1 MTAADEALAKH
12 FGTYDASEPFF
23 LTHLQGEGDE
33 RIRVMMEE
41 RVGRQLWVR
50 PLDDGEAE
58 STEPISV
65 NPGDIVIP
73 FTPMHSTS
81 INTTSTVGDTTGF
94 VIGIPLIEVRRDDD
108 AKVVFARTRRVAE
121 PMPTQRVRVPFGYQ
135 LTIGP
140 GDLVLELEW
149 IDQMF
154 PPDDDGYAPLTNTIW
169 TWMSTG
175 PVPGTETLTRY
186 LLAASRRLDAAHRS
200 FQRIRQRL
208 DAFDPKAPGPHARLG
223 IFEIVG
229 DVETTVVSLSRAVD
243 MATKVG
249 ALATISVKL
258 PRTVKAAKRTL
269 TAIRNAYEHI
279 DASAQGRVSNPSESQ
294 ALMIFDW
301 TSLFNSNSITLGDY
315 RLDLNDV
322 PRLLLDTRTFLKEAA
337 ASRPPG
343 ATASPPNAT
352 SSGQSSASPSTSNPR
367 H

>member
-1 MTAADEALAKH
+1 MTAVEEALAKH
-12 FGTYDASEPFF
+12 FGRYGGSEPYL
-23 LTHLQGEGDE
+23 LTHLQSEGGAQT
-33 RIRVMMEE
+33 RVTMEQ

-58 STEPISV
+58 PTEPIPI

-73 FTPMHSTS
+73 FTPIHSTG

-121 PMPTQRVRVPFGYQ
+121 PMLAQRVRVPFGYQ
-135 LTIGP
+135 LTIG
-140 GDLVLELEW
+140 DLVLEVDW

-175 PVPGTETLTRY
+175 PVPGSEALTRY

-200 FQRIRQRL
+200 FQRIRERL
-208 DAFDPKAPGPHARLG
+208 DTFDPKAPGPHARLA

-229 DVETTVVSLSRAVD
+229 DVETTVILLSRAVD
-243 MATKVG
+243 MATQVG

-258 PRTVKAAKRTL
+258 PRTIKAAKRTL
-269 TAIRNAYEHI
+269 TPIRNAYEHI
-279 DASAQGRVSNPSESQ
+279 DASAKGKVNSLSESQ
-294 ALMIFDW
+294 ALTIFDW
-301 TSLFNSNSITLGDY
+301 TSLFSSNSIVLGDH

-322 PRLLLDTRTFLKEAA
+322 PQLLLDTRTFLKEAA
-337 ASRPPG
+337 SDGKEMRPR
-343 ATASPPNAT
+343 TKS
-352 SSGQSSASPSTSNPR
+352 QSPSVSG
-367 H
+367 